1 MENVERKVLFTYDES
16 VVVGDHKVKKIKQ
29 TPKGIKFKTEEGRI
43 LVEVEA
49 KETWTE
55 EELHELL
62 NNK

>member
-1 MENVERKVLFTYDES
+1 MENVERKVLFTYDEPIEL
-16 VVVGDHKVKKIKQ
+16 GDHRVKKIKQ
-29 TPKGIKFKTEEGRI
+29 VPKGIKFKTEEGRI
-43 LVEVEA
+43 LIEVET

>member
-1 MENVERKVLFTYDES
+1 MENVERKVLFTYEEPITI
-16 VVVGDHKVKKIKQ
+16 GENKVKKIKQ
-29 TPKGIKFKTEEGRI
+29 VPRGIRFKTEDGPV

-49 KETWTE
+49 KEAWTE

>member
-1 MENVERKVLFTYDES
+1 MENVERKILFTYDEP
-16 VVVGDHKVKKIKQ
+16 VTIGGHKVKKIKQ
-29 TPKGIKFKTEEGRI
+29 VPKGIKFKTEEGRV